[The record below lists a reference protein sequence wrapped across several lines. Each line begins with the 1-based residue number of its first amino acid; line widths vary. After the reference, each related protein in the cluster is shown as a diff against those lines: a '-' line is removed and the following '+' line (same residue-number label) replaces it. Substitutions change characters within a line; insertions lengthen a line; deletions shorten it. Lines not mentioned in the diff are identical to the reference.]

1 MQNGELYHKT
11 NVKKS
16 TDLNRAEENIKN
28 IKKRER
34 KVDKKG
40 RGLPDEEGYL

>member
-16 TDLNRAEENIKN
+16 TDLNRAEE
-28 IKKRER
+28 KKR
-34 KVDKKG
+34 KKG
-40 RGLPDEEGYL
+40 GQERERAT